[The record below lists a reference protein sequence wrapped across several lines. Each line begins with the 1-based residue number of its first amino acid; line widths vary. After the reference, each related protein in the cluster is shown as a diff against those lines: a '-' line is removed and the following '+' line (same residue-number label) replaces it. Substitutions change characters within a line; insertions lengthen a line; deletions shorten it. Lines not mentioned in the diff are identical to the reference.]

1 MWAKNGWTLVANKIM
16 KAYGKAGNGEYLIRM
31 LGNLVNIW
39 ISVFL
44 SQRKQS
50 FMMKSRVLCFNEIQ
64 LYKSY
69 FIIIKSLGYFS
80 EVNIIKTNAIAKTLK
95 YMNSLDIYFSL
106 VFDHVAQCDNFSYYQ
121 DKKNP
126 T

>member
-31 LGNLVNIW
+31 LGILVNIW

-80 EVNIIKTNAIAKTLK
+80 EVNIIKTNTIAKTLK

-106 VFDHVAQCDNFSYYQ
+106 VFDRVAQCDNFSYYQ

>member
-31 LGNLVNIW
+31 LGILVNIW

-106 VFDHVAQCDNFSYYQ
+106 VFDRVAQCDDFSYYQ

>member
-69 FIIIKSLGYFS
+69 FIIIQSLGYFS
-80 EVNIIKTNAIAKTLK
+80 EVNIIKTNTIAKTLK
-95 YMNSLDIYFSL
+95 YMNSPDIYFPL
-106 VFDHVAQCDNFSYYQ
+106 VFDCVAQCDNFSYYQ